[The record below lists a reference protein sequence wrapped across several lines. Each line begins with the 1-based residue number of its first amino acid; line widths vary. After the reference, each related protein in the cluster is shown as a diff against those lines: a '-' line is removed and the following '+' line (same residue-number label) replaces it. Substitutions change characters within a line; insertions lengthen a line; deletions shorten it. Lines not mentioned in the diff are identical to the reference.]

1 VRFLWSARNRLL
13 PRVGFHLHF
22 PLGEIL
28 ILKGKMFPYAQER
41 EVNWDKLKT
50 VMMKRRETLTSKFSG
65 RNKASKRVE
74 ASERLAV

>member
-1 VRFLWSARNRLL
+1 
-13 PRVGFHLHF
+13 
-22 PLGEIL
+22 
-28 ILKGKMFPYAQER
+28 MFPYAQER